1 MTEIEVQV
9 NINYSRVLK
18 ALQSFS
24 TKLQFII
31 KLTFSKNK
39 TVASFILGFLR
50 GGQKFP
56 ERKKTEKQ
64 LGLSGNEDQSKPTE
78 LTKWEQQTIT

>member
-31 KLTFSKNK
+31 KLTFSKKKQLQVLFYHFYEEVRN
-39 TVASFILGFLR
+39 FL
-50 GGQKFP
+50 K
-56 ERKKTEKQ
+56 EKKTEKQ

>member
-31 KLTFSKNK
+31 KLTFSQKKKQLQVLFYDFYEEVRN
-39 TVASFILGFLR
+39 FL
-50 GGQKFP
+50 K
-56 ERKKTEKQ
+56 EKKTEKQ

-78 LTKWEQQTIT
+78 LTKWDNRQ